1 MIEII
6 VIYVIINIEVIM
18 TNILIIDDDPTIR
31 FSLSSHFSDYDY
43 EVHEADDASEGLE
56 IMNKQQI
63 DAVIVDL
70 RMPGISGDQFI
81 KDIYDKFSG
90 TVFLIHTGSTEFSFP
105 EEFTMLKRVSDRI
118 FLKPVFNLEEMNHEI
133 DNLISQV

>member
-1 MIEII
+1 
-6 VIYVIINIEVIM
+6 M

-43 EVHEADDASEGLE
+43 AVFEAEDAREGFD
-56 IMNKQQI
+56 IMENKSI

-81 KDIYDKFSG
+81 RDIYGKFEG
-90 TVFLIHTGSTEFSFP
+90 TVFLIHTGSTEFTFP
-105 EEFTMLKRVSDRI
+105 DEFNNFPRVSDRV
-118 FLKPVFNLEEMNHEI
+118 FLKPVFDLEEMNREI
-133 DNLISQV
+133 EHLLSTGS

>member
-1 MIEII
+1 
-6 VIYVIINIEVIM
+6 M

-43 EVHEADDASEGLE
+43 DVFEADDAQEGLE
-56 IMNKQQI
+56 IMSKEGI

-81 KDIYDKFSG
+81 KDIYDTFNG

-105 EEFTMLKRVSDRI
+105 EEFHSLARVSDRV
-118 FLKPVFNLEEMNHEI
+118 FLKPVFDLEEMNNEI
-133 DNLISQV
+133 DILLKQNQ

>member
-1 MIEII
+1 
-6 VIYVIINIEVIM
+6 M

-43 EVHEADDASEGLE
+43 AVFEADDAQEGFE
-56 IMNKQQI
+56 IMKNQSI

-81 KDIYDKFSG
+81 RNIYHTFEG
-90 TVFLIHTGSTEFSFP
+90 TVFLIHTGSTEFTIPDDFNTFS
-105 EEFTMLKRVSDRI
+105 RVSERI
-118 FLKPVFNLEEMNHEI
+118 FLKPVFDLEEMNLEI
-133 DNLISQV
+133 EKLLEHRQ

>member
-1 MIEII
+1 
-6 VIYVIINIEVIM
+6 M

-43 EVHEADDASEGLE
+43 NVFEADDAREGLD
-56 IMNKQQI
+56 IMNKEPI

-81 KDIYDKFSG
+81 LDIYDTFKN
-90 TVFLIHTGSTEFSFP
+90 TTFLIHTGSTEFTFP
-105 EEFTMLKRVSDRI
+105 EEFKSLKRVSDRV
-118 FLKPVFNLEEMNHEI
+118 FLKPVFNLEEMNEEVERLL
-133 DNLISQV
+133 NLIR

>member
-1 MIEII
+1 
-6 VIYVIINIEVIM
+6 M

-43 EVHEADDASEGLE
+43 AVFEADDAQEGFE
-56 IMNKQQI
+56 IMKKQSI

-81 KDIYDKFSG
+81 RDIYHSFER
-90 TVFLIHTGSTEFSFP
+90 TIFLIHTGSTEFTIP
-105 EEFTMLKRVSDRI
+105 EDFCTFSRVSEHI
-118 FLKPVFNLEEMNHEI
+118 FLKPVFDLEGMNHEI
-133 DNLISQV
+133 EKLLELR